1 MVSVDTVY
9 KTVLLILNKE
19 QRGYMTPFEFN
30 NIATQV
36 QREIF
41 EAYFEEL
48 NQQLRVPQNDS
59 EYANRVKNLNEKIDV
74 FKTFN
79 TCTGSNPFTLPQNSI
94 TAATIATPGTG
105 YSTSGIPQ
113 ATTIVGTGTGTD
125 CTVDIVVAA
134 GPGPITSFTIADG
147 GKGYKIGDQL
157 TIAGG
162 GGNAV
167 ITVTSVDPTVHRL
180 GTLIYNVNEKEIQP
194 VQRNEYF
201 LLNKS
206 PLTKPTAEYPVYI
219 LEGSGVPSAPP
230 SNVTVFP
237 NTITTNQVDVYYIK
251 APEDVVWA
259 YTTGGLQQFLYA
271 PPGTIGTTP
280 ISGSVDFEL
289 HNSEQTQLVIKI
301 LFYAGVVIRDP
312 QIVNVAAQK
321 IQQEEMLEKQ

>member
-74 FKTFN
+74 FKTFS
-79 TCTGSNPFTLPQNSI
+79 TCTGSNPFTLPQSNA
-94 TAATIATPGTG
+94 TAATLTAPGTG

-113 ATTIVGTGTGTD
+113 ATTTTGSGTG
-125 CTVDIVVAA
+125 CTVNTVVAA

-162 GGNAV
+162 G
-167 ITVTSVDPTVHRL
+167 S
-180 GTLIYNVNEKEIQP
+180 
-194 VQRNEYF
+194 
-201 LLNKS
+201 
-206 PLTKPTAEYPVYI
+206 
-219 LEGSGVPSAPP
+219 
-230 SNVTVFP
+230 
-237 NTITTNQVDVYYIK
+237 
-251 APEDVVWA
+251 
-259 YTTGGLQQFLYA
+259 
-271 PPGTIGTTP
+271 
-280 ISGSVDFEL
+280 
-289 HNSEQTQLVIKI
+289 
-301 LFYAGVVIRDP
+301 
-312 QIVNVAAQK
+312 
-321 IQQEEMLEKQ
+321 

>member
-1 MVSVDTVY
+1 
-9 KTVLLILNKE
+9 
-19 QRGYMTPFEFN
+19 MTPFEFN

-74 FKTFN
+74 FKTFS
-79 TCTGSNPFTLPQNSI
+79 TCTGANPFTLPQSNA
-94 TAATIATPGTG
+94 TAGTLTTPGTG
-105 YSTSGIPQ
+105 YSTSGVPQ
-113 ATTIVGTGTGTD
+113 ATTTTGNGTG
-125 CTVDIVVAA
+125 CTVNTIVAA
-134 GPGPITSFTIADG
+134 GPGPIASFTIADG

-157 TIAGG
+157 TITGG
-162 GGNAV
+162 GGDAV
-167 ITVTSVDPTVHRL
+167 ITITSISDTVHRL

-194 VQRNEYF
+194 VQRSEYF

-219 LEGSGVPSAPP
+219 LEGLGVPSAPP

-237 NTITTNQVDVYYIK
+237 STITTNQVDAYYVK

-259 YTTGGLQQFLYA
+259 YTTGSLQQFIYA
-271 PPGTIGTTP
+271 PPGTLNP
-280 ISGSVDFEL
+280 IPLSGSVDFEL

-301 LFYAGVVIRDP
+301 LYYAGVVIRDP
-312 QIVNVAAQK
+312 QIVNVAARK